1 MAVKC
6 VTCTRKFQD
15 IHALKSHQPKCRG
28 RVNAHAHGFDIQKR
42 EAIQKPKNNSG
53 RKLAQRMDVT
63 EEEVVL
69 ERQELRER
77 DDSEPARKRKNRHK
91 VRVA

>member
-6 VTCTRKFQD
+6 VTCAREFKD

-28 RVNAHAHGFDIQKR
+28 RANAH
-42 EAIQKPKNNSG
+42 KPG
-53 RKLAQRMDVT
+53 WKLARRMDVT

-69 ERQELRER
+69 ERQELREQ
-77 DDSEPARKRKNRHK
+77 DDSGKVKKRKSRHK
-91 VRVA
+91 VSVA

>member
-6 VTCTRKFQD
+6 VTCTREFKD

-28 RVNAHAHGFDIQKR
+28 RADAHAHGF
-42 EAIQKPKNNSG
+42 ENSG
-53 RKLAQRMDVT
+53 RKLSQRMDVA

-77 DDSEPARKRKNRHK
+77 DDDSEPARKRKSPHK
-91 VRVA
+91 VVLL

>member
-1 MAVKC
+1 MAIRC
-6 VTCTRKFQD
+6 ITCTREFQD

-28 RVNAHAHGFDIQKR
+28 RANAHAHGFDN
-42 EAIQKPKNNSG
+42 PG

-69 ERQELRER
+69 ERQELREKA
-77 DDSEPARKRKNRHK
+77 DSEPARIRKSQSN
-91 VRVA
+91 VSVAQIHREK